1 MYHTINTED
10 DDLQWRMAVVVEGDG
25 CGDGG
30 WGLRYD
36 SEKKICLLIFS
47 EHGKFFA
54 VCPQVFVPAEMYHLV
69 LISTDKK
76 ILCLVQRDFI
86 FTQGNIH

>member
-1 MYHTINTED
+1 MED
-10 DDLQWRMAVVVEGDG
+10 DDLQWQMAVVVEGDG

-30 WGLRYD
+30 WGRQYD

-54 VCPQVFVPAEMYHLV
+54 V
-69 LISTDKK
+69 STGFRS
-76 ILCLVQRDFI
+76 C
-86 FTQGNIH
+86 